1 MRETHVLASGR
12 ICRVDDPGLP
22 LLPHYHVLYFPG
34 RQGQPTD
41 AEVAEMLGLAC
52 GAASRIGT
60 AVFDDPECYSVLF
73 NGARA
78 RRRPWFHVHLL
89 PVETVGKKRWAL
101 LCLSLKRSLRLG
113 LGARD
118 ALRTVRRRLSP

>member
-1 MRETHVLASGR
+1 MRETHVLSSGR

-22 LLPHYHVLYFPG
+22 LLPSYHVLYFPG

-41 AEVAEMLGLAC
+41 AEVAEMLALAYD
-52 GAASRIGT
+52 AARRLGDE
-60 AVFDDPECYSVLF
+60 VFDDPECYTVLL

-89 PVETVGKKRWAL
+89 PVNTVGKRRWAL
-101 LCLSLKRSLRLG
+101 LCLTLKRALRLAIK
-113 LGARD
+113 AR
-118 ALRTVRRRLSP
+118 ALVKRPDVRMLP